1 MGANHGAQ
9 TILGRSAARNLRWR
23 EPCTGDCPVCYMRSR
38 AEFAFVLVLVGCNSI
53 LNNDEPELVPIDPDG
68 ALSGE
73 AAPRDDA
80 DGDVARDGST
90 IDPMREAS
98 DDPTDGGAGSG
109 SGGTGGER
117 GTGGGGAGGR
127 TDAAAG
133 ADVRDPPADSAGDAR
148 SDVGPRIDASGT
160 LDGAFDAPA
169 DVEREACSPSPFTV
183 FDATPAGTCGSVCN
197 PFSALASD
205 GAWTGLDCTGGG
217 ATLIDGVYVTA
228 CIGADFGSVANFDPV
243 IVRAKSVANGC
254 GTACSTECNTG
265 DEMHV
270 FYGST
275 RGSYQFAKTIALAP
289 TFNDY
294 PITLGL
300 AARYVLVCRG
310 GSGPGRDDVAV
321 DSILSPAACR

>member
-1 MGANHGAQ
+1 
-9 TILGRSAARNLRWR
+9 
-23 EPCTGDCPVCYMRSR
+23 MRSL
-38 AEFAFVLVLVGCNSI
+38 AGFAFVWVLVGCNSI
-53 LNNDEPELVPIDPDG
+53 LSNDEPEFAPIDTDG

-73 AAPRDDA
+73 AAPGDDA
-80 DGDVARDGST
+80 DGQVARDGST

-98 DDPTDGGAGSG
+98 DDPTDGGAGGAGSG
-109 SGGTGGER
+109 SGGSGGER

-127 TDAAAG
+127 TDAAASVD
-133 ADVRDPPADSAGDAR
+133 ARAPPPADSAGDAR
-148 SDVGPRIDASGT
+148 SDVGPRIDASGAV
-160 LDGAFDAPA
+160 DGPFDAPA
-169 DVEREACSPSPFTV
+169 DVQREACSPSPVTV

-197 PFSALASD
+197 PFSALVSD

-228 CIGADFGSVANFDPV
+228 CIGADFGSVANLDPV
-243 IVRAKSVANGC
+243 IVRAKSVASAC

-270 FYGST
+270 FYGSA

-300 AARYVLVCRG
+300 VTRYVLVCRG
-310 GSGPGRDDVAV
+310 GSGAHRDDVAV
-321 DSILSPAACR
+321 DSILRPAACP